1 MSKPVSNPYAKRKPS
16 PSTAAA
22 SRLATAGGA
31 VTTSTSLRTT
41 TTNNT
46 TTTTATSATATTGM
60 RASSFSQAFESI
72 EDTAHYQGQIQ
83 KHKNTNTNNSTSI
96 SADVEARAQQRA
108 FDAAAQQN
116 FTDTSH
122 ASMSDR
128 DQHVLLQPHVLYVST
143 KQRGNAIL
151 DYIRNVPWAYSKM
164 VPDYIMSTTRC
175 ALFLSLKYH
184 SLYPN
189 YIHRRIAELRTD
201 FILRVMLV
209 LVDVQDN
216 ATILL
221 FLNKLAITNSMTLI
235 LAWTEEEAARYLE
248 TFKAF
253 DGKDASIIQKKEQ
266 THFGDQVADFL
277 GSSKG
282 VNKTDSVQLLAQF
295 SNLRSLME
303 ASMDELGLVTGMG
316 EVKVRRLHDAFHKP
330 FSSNAAAKRRKTM
343 QEQEE
348 QIQVDDNDDDDDDDE
363 GSKEA
368 EFVDETTNDNDHR
381 HGQEEF
387 HEGSKE
393 AEFVDDTTI
402 DNDHRHG
409 QEDVVHEAFLI

>member
-1 MSKPVSNPYAKRKPS
+1 
-16 PSTAAA
+16 
-22 SRLATAGGA
+22 
-31 VTTSTSLRTT
+31 
-41 TTNNT
+41 
-46 TTTTATSATATTGM
+46 
-60 RASSFSQAFESI
+60 
-72 EDTAHYQGQIQ
+72 
-83 KHKNTNTNNSTSI
+83 
-96 SADVEARAQQRA
+96 
-108 FDAAAQQN
+108 
-116 FTDTSH
+116 
-122 ASMSDR
+122 
-128 DQHVLLQPHVLYVST
+128 
-143 KQRGNAIL
+143 
-151 DYIRNVPWAYSKM
+151 
-164 VPDYIMSTTRC
+164 
-175 ALFLSLKYH
+175 
-184 SLYPN
+184 
-189 YIHRRIAELRTD
+189 
-201 FILRVMLV
+201 MLV

-330 FSSNAAAKRRKTM
+330 FSSKAAAKRRKTM

-348 QIQVDDNDDDDDDDE
+348 QIQVDDNDDDDDE